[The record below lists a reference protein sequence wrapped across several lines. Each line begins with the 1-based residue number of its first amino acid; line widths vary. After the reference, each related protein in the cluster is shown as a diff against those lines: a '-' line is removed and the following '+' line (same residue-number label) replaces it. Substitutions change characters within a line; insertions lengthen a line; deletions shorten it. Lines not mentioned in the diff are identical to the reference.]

1 MNTSNGRAARGRRG
15 RSVGGALMGAL
26 GLILGPAL
34 AVFPGAPSAAA
45 DPCPDV
51 DVTFARGTTEPPGL
65 GSVGQAFVNEVR
77 ARAGSHT
84 VTDYPVNYPA
94 SNDFPTA
101 SDGVIDAMNHVNAMV
116 ATCPNTK
123 LVLGGSSQGAA
134 VIGYVTGPAIPPGF
148 IVPAGI
154 NGPMSAQTAG
164 HIAAVALFGTPS
176 DGVVSTLGAP
186 PVVIGPLVADKTINI
201 CLPGDLIC
209 AGGGGISLVHGNYAR
224 TEAPAEAADF
234 VAQRVF

>member
-1 MNTSNGRAARGRRG
+1 MNRGW
-15 RSVGGALMGAL
+15 RSRLAGGALPGVLAAL
-26 GLILGPAL
+26 VTL
-34 AVFPGAPSAAA
+34 FPGAPGATA
-45 DPCPDV
+45 DPCPEV

-65 GSVGQAFVNEVR
+65 GAVGQAFVDEVR
-77 ARAGSHT
+77 ARAGTHS
-84 VTDYPVNYPA
+84 VTDYAVNYPA

-101 SDGVIDAMNHVNAMV
+101 SDGVIDAMNHVNAM
-116 ATCPNTK
+116 AANCPKTK

-134 VIGYVTGPAIPPGF
+134 VIGYVTGPAIPPGY
-148 IVPAGI
+148 IVPEGL

-209 AGGGGISLVHGNYAR
+209 AGGGGISLVHGNYAH
-224 TEAPAEAADF
+224 TEAPAQAADF

>member
-1 MNTSNGRAARGRRG
+1 MNSSDGKATRGRRV
-15 RSVGGALMGAL
+15 RSASGMLLGALAA
-26 GLILGPAL
+26 AL
-34 AVFPGAPSAAA
+34 AVVPGVPAAAA

-65 GSVGQAFVNEVR
+65 GAVGQAFVNEVR
-77 ARAGSHT
+77 ARAGSRT
-84 VTDYPVNYPA
+84 VTDYAVNYPA

-101 SDGVIDAMNHVNAMV
+101 SDGVIDAMNHINAM
-116 ATCPNTK
+116 AANCPNTK

-134 VIGYVTGPAIPPGF
+134 VIGYVTGPAIPPGY
-148 IVPAGI
+148 IVPEGI
-154 NGPMSAQTAG
+154 NGPMSAQTAR

-176 DGVVSTLGAP
+176 DGVVSTIGAP
-186 PVVIGPLVADKTINI
+186 PVVIGPLVADRTINI

>member
-1 MNTSNGRAARGRRG
+1 MNRGW
-15 RSVGGALMGAL
+15 RSRLAGGALPGVLAAL
-26 GLILGPAL
+26 VTL
-34 AVFPGAPSAAA
+34 FPGAPGATA
-45 DPCPDV
+45 DPCPEV

-65 GSVGQAFVNEVR
+65 GAVGQAFVNEVR
-77 ARAGSHT
+77 ARAGTHS
-84 VTDYPVNYPA
+84 VTDYAVNYPA

-101 SDGVIDAMNHVNAMV
+101 SDGVIDAMNHVNVMA
-116 ATCPNTK
+116 ANCPKTK

-134 VIGYVTGPAIPPGF
+134 VIGYVTGPAIPPGY
-148 IVPAGI
+148 IVPEGL

-209 AGGGGISLVHGNYAR
+209 AGGGGISLVHGNYAH
-224 TEAPAEAADF
+224 TEAPAQAADF